1 MKLFPDDII
10 VFSIFWYLIKNQDL
24 LCDQSNVALTL
35 LSWRAF
41 PSLLWQTN
49 QNQWDERWSLQI
61 KELLL
66 QQCNIPVFKCSVSD
80 GYPLKLQYVDL
91 VILFFRMTVTH
102 VRSSS
107 IGKCQQA
114 AIFLLL
120 FLTHPSL
127 PRQVTAHQC
136 HHQHHFLGAGLFSK
150 CWLRLPQ
157 SLGLRCTRPRLPSYG
172 ERGTIVIPWW
182 WWWWWLWWW
191 WWW

>member
-1 MKLFPDDII
+1 MSPGWQKIKSPLWNFSQMIYHG
-10 VFSIFWYLIKNQDL
+10 FLNLSIFNKNQDL
-24 LCDQSNVALTL
+24 LCDQSNVALTP

-41 PSLLWQTN
+41 PLLLWQTN

-66 QQCNIPVFKCSVSD
+66 QQCNILVFKCSVSD

-91 VILFFRMTVTH
+91 VILSFRMTVTH

-127 PRQVTAHQC
+127 PRQVGWTN
-136 HHQHHFLGAGLFSK
+136 
-150 CWLRLPQ
+150 
-157 SLGLRCTRPRLPSYG
+157 
-172 ERGTIVIPWW
+172 VIISIIF
-182 WWWWWLWWW
+182 
-191 WWW
+191 